1 MNVLRGPS
9 SCVSAPS
16 YPTAAKAVVF
26 QSSATR
32 AKIGESDSRMLADCR
47 HDRQVLDK
55 MVFSAFMFV
64 VTILS
69 AIFTTVLELPVLWRN
84 FWLAICITF
93 AVLMFI
99 GVFHLGSELGRP
111 TTAKSQIDS

>member
-1 MNVLRGPS
+1 MNDLRDPS

-16 YPTAAKAVVF
+16 LSD
-26 QSSATR
+26 SSESGR
-32 AKIGESDSRMLADCR
+32 LPNSRKRDKIEESDSRILADCR

-55 MVFSAFMFV
+55 IVFTTFMFV

-69 AIFTTVLELPVLWRN
+69 AIFTTVLELPVFWRN

-99 GVFHLGSELGRP
+99 GVFYLGSELGRP
-111 TTAKSQIDS
+111 TTKKSHRY